1 MPRKKKGKRPPC
13 PDPERYEWVNS
24 KEGGYWR
31 LKKWLDKPVELNN
44 ALARNAELTK
54 PTNEAATRLLFKLT
68 EFTKY
73 MVKGRLT
80 ARVAGAFKKSC
91 FKNDS
96 MDFSFL
102 NNFEFHKDYPF
113 NKLCNTVIT
122 VKEGKDSLDV
132 HLRVGTL
139 YVKKQSN
146 LVTGYH
152 LNGILIFGDPGKAN
166 ALRIEV
172 LTSPSYSF
180 EGPDDEDCYF
190 PFVLPTGKKPWM
202 VLLHIEC
209 ELFRSTPP
217 SPTNCRMK
225 VIRTGGGK

>member
-1 MPRKKKGKRPPC
+1 MPQKKKRHRPPC

-31 LKKWLDKPVELNN
+31 KKKWLDKPVKLNN
-44 ALARNAELTK
+44 ALALNAKLTR
-54 PTNEAATRLLFKLT
+54 PTNEAATRLLSKLT

-80 ARVAGAFKKSC
+80 ARVAGALKKSC
-91 FKNDS
+91 AKNDS

-102 NNFEFHKDYPF
+102 KDFEFHKDYPF
-113 NKLCNTVIT
+113 SKKCSGLIT
-122 VKEGKDSLDV
+122 IQEMKGALDIHV
-132 HLRVGTL
+132 QVGTL
-139 YVKKQSN
+139 HVKNKSKV
-146 LVTGYH
+146 VTGYH
-152 LNGILIFGDPGKAN
+152 LNAILIFGDPGKAN

-180 EGPDDEDCYF
+180 KGPSEEDCSF

-209 ELFRSTPP
+209 ELIRSTPP
-217 SPTNCRMK
+217 SPTDCRMK